1 MDKNRE
7 IEIESRVDKMLDEIG
22 YQDTNDDVDLFEI
35 ARLLGIAVGNA
46 MLNNDDDGFIIVNEG
61 VDEILGIKTDKLI
74 GVNSQRSLEWKRF
87 IIAHEI
93 AHYILH
99 YSKEKDKGIYAHRE
113 HKKGKDEIENEADFF
128 AANLLMP
135 RERFINKFNELKS
148 KGLSMDDICL
158 LLEKKFIVTPKML
171 VRRIGELELNG

>member
-1 MDKNRE
+1 MDKIRE
-7 IEIESRVDKMLDEIG
+7 KEIESRVDEMMDEIG
-22 YQDTNDDVDLFEI
+22 YQDTKDEVDVFRI
-35 ARLLGIAVGNA
+35 AKLLGIAVGNA

-61 VDEILGIKTDKLI
+61 AEEILGIKTDKLI
-74 GVNSQRSLEWKRF
+74 GVNSKRTLEWKRF

-99 YSKEKDKGIYAHRE
+99 YSKEIHNGIYAHRE
-113 HKKGKDEIENEADFF
+113 HKKGKDDVENEADFF

-135 RERFINKFNELKS
+135 RAKFIEKFKELKD
-148 KGLSMDDICL
+148 KGLSMDEIRL

-171 VRRIGELELNG
+171 DRRIGELELNG